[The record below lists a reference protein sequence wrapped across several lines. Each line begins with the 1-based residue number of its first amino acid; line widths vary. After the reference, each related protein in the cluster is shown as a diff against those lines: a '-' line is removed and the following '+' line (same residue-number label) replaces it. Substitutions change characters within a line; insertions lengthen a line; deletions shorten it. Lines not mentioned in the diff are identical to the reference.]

1 MNVAKITADLTHL
14 DEAVMEMQPDQRR
27 GHPGLPGDG
36 PRHDGPDDLLG
47 PGTRAVV
54 ELREQA
60 AAPRVAAGGAG
71 EEERGDDEAG
81 EQDEATT
88 HGSRHGK
95 SSADR
100 CKCAVT

>member
-1 MNVAKITADLTHL
+1 MNGTKITAEFTDL

-47 PGTRAVV
+47 PGARAVV
-54 ELREQA
+54 ERREQA

-71 EEERGDDEAG
+71 EEDDGEHETQQGEAAATRGSG
-81 EQDEATT
+81 R
-88 HGSRHGK
+88 HGS
-95 SSADR
+95 SS
-100 CKCAVT
+100 